1 MPCIRYTANELK
13 SIWKE
18 MGSLQRKVSCSIY
31 GKIKN
36 LEIHRCR
43 HGHRGCRGGKK
54 IALAEPSVK
63 NCTLT
68 CNSDSEH
75 AMFKLGLINCQ
86 SACNKSDLIK
96 DHIKDHDIDV
106 LALTETWFKHDEPAS
121 ASRITPSGYR
131 LLHVPRKHCRGG
143 GVGILYKSCLCLK
156 ICKTTLQ
163 PNSFEF
169 LETELTHGA
178 VKIKVVT
185 VYRPPLSKKNIAT
198 WTDFFQEFSAL
209 LDRYSLFT
217 GKLFI
222 LGDFNIHWD
231 NQQGIYTRDFQRL
244 LQDHYLQQIVVEPT
258 HESGHILDLVITRD
272 NDGSVHSVSIQDSL
286 SDHCSVHCLLQL
298 EKPKPVKKKI
308 TYRKVKSIGS
318 TQLRL
323 DIEES
328 SLLADVSSSAEE
340 LVHQY
345 NEVMRELLDKHAPQR
360 SCFIVEQPAVPWY
373 NECIANA
380 KRKRRQLER
389 RWRRTKL
396 TVDKQLFKDQRNVV
410 KSLFEDAKAKYYN
423 EHIVECGNDQK
434 ALYGIVNKLMHR
446 KTDSAAA
453 LPHHSSDGELA
464 GDFSRYF
471 IGKIES
477 IRCNLES
484 NTSTSDRAESE
495 SEREFDRNVPS
506 SCDDHLTAFMP
517 SSPLEIQR
525 IIRKTPSKSCSL
537 DPIPTTVVKENDDL
551 MAMLISRIVNA
562 SLQEGKF
569 PEELKLAHVIPVLKK
584 PSLDREEM
592 SSYRPISN
600 LPFLAKVVE
609 KVAAKRLMTHLQDND
624 LHEAMQSA
632 YKQLHSVETALLRIS
647 DDILRAVDNK
657 KAVIIILLDLSAA
670 FDTIDHEVLLQRL
683 HVDFKVDATALAW
696 FRSYLHCRRQMVNIN
711 GTLSE
716 EALLKYGVPQGS
728 VLGPLL
734 FTLYI
739 APLGEIARHHG
750 LQVHFYA
757 DDTQLYVTFD
767 PGVRDE
773 DADAISRLTTCLAE
787 IRQWMVLNFVK
798 LNDDKTEYLVIT
810 SPHMQNKIVPQNLQV
825 GCVSVPPSEN
835 ARNLGVFFDQCMK
848 MDKHISKVCQATYYQ
863 LRNIS
868 AIRSLLTRSAAE
880 SLIHSLVTS
889 RIDFCNSLLVGLPS
903 AMLNRL
909 QGVQNAAAR
918 LLTGTKKYDHITP
931 ILTELHWLPIKYR
944 IEFKILLLTFKAV
957 HGLAPGYVTSLIEQ
971 RRLRPGL
978 RSSGTGITLHVPITH
993 LRGYG
998 DRAFSSIAPRLWN
1011 SLPSSLREIDSIDL
1025 FKSSLKTHLF
1035 QQMCNN

>member
-1 MPCIRYTANELK
+1 MRLLNYNYVWGKRCVFNNFLKISNELADL
-13 SIWKE
+13 IDV
-18 MGSLQRKVSCSIY
+18 GSLVHTLAAVTVKVRSPALVRVLGQQIRNRSVLDPRSQSISQT
-31 GKIKN
+31 
-36 LEIHRCR
+36 L
-43 HGHRGCRGGKK
+43 KK
-54 IALAEPSVK
+54 LHWLPIEK
-63 NCTLT
+63 RII
-68 CNSDSEH
+68 
-75 AMFKLGLINCQ
+75 FKLLLLTYKAQHGLA
-86 SACNKSDLIK
+86 SSYLT
-96 DHIKDHDIDV
+96 DI
-106 LALTETWFKHDEPAS
+106 LTPYQPARHLRS
-121 ASRITPSGYR
+121 SN
-131 LLHVPRKHCRGG
+131 
-143 GVGILYKSCLCLK
+143 
-156 ICKTTLQ
+156 Q
-163 PNSFEF
+163 
-169 LETELTHGA
+169 
-178 VKIKVVT
+178 
-185 VYRPPLSKKNIAT
+185 
-198 WTDFFQEFSAL
+198 AL
-209 LDRYSLFT
+209 LC
-217 GKLFI
+217 
-222 LGDFNIHWD
+222 
-231 NQQGIYTRDFQRL
+231 
-244 LQDHYLQQIVVEPT
+244 V
-258 HESGHILDLVITRD
+258 
-272 NDGSVHSVSIQDSL
+272 
-286 SDHCSVHCLLQL
+286 
-298 EKPKPVKKKI
+298 PK
-308 TYRKVKSIGS
+308 
-318 TQLRL
+318 
-323 DIEES
+323 
-328 SLLADVSSSAEE
+328 
-340 LVHQY
+340 
-345 NEVMRELLDKHAPQR
+345 
-360 SCFIVEQPAVPWY
+360 
-373 NECIANA
+373 
-380 KRKRRQLER
+380 
-389 RWRRTKL
+389 
-396 TVDKQLFKDQRNVV
+396 
-410 KSLFEDAKAKYYN
+410 
-423 EHIVECGNDQK
+423 
-434 ALYGIVNKLMHR
+434 
-446 KTDSAAA
+446 
-453 LPHHSSDGELA
+453 
-464 GDFSRYF
+464 
-471 IGKIES
+471 
-477 IRCNLES
+477 
-484 NTSTSDRAESE
+484 TSTSYYGRSFA
-495 SEREFDRNVPS
+495 V
-506 SCDDHLTAFMP
+506 AG
-517 SSPLEIQR
+517 
-525 IIRKTPSKSCSL
+525 
-537 DPIPTTVVKENDDL
+537 PTLWN
-551 MAMLISRIVNA
+551 
-562 SLQEGKF
+562 
-569 PEELKLAHVIPVLKK
+569 
-584 PSLDREEM
+584 
-592 SSYRPISN
+592 N
-600 LPFLAKVVE
+600 LPQSLRQTHSLIKFKSSLKTYLFVLS
-609 KVAAKRLMTHLQDND
+609 RLVNYHCD
-624 LHEAMQSA
+624 LFI
-632 YKQLHSVETALLRIS
+632 Y
-647 DDILRAVDNK
+647 K

-798 LNDDKTEYLVIT
+798 LNDDKTEYLVIS

>member
-1 MPCIRYTANELK
+1 MLNFLYRIRKNW
-13 SIWKE
+13 SSPKE
-18 MGSLQRKVSCSIY
+18 G
-31 GKIKN
+31 
-36 LEIHRCR
+36 
-43 HGHRGCRGGKK
+43 
-54 IALAEPSVK
+54 
-63 NCTLT
+63 
-68 CNSDSEH
+68 
-75 AMFKLGLINCQ
+75 
-86 SACNKSDLIK
+86 
-96 DHIKDHDIDV
+96 
-106 LALTETWFKHDEPAS
+106 
-121 ASRITPSGYR
+121 
-131 LLHVPRKHCRGG
+131 
-143 GVGILYKSCLCLK
+143 
-156 ICKTTLQ
+156 
-163 PNSFEF
+163 
-169 LETELTHGA
+169 
-178 VKIKVVT
+178 
-185 VYRPPLSKKNIAT
+185 
-198 WTDFFQEFSAL
+198 
-209 LDRYSLFT
+209 
-217 GKLFI
+217 
-222 LGDFNIHWD
+222 
-231 NQQGIYTRDFQRL
+231 
-244 LQDHYLQQIVVEPT
+244 
-258 HESGHILDLVITRD
+258 
-272 NDGSVHSVSIQDSL
+272 
-286 SDHCSVHCLLQL
+286 
-298 EKPKPVKKKI
+298 
-308 TYRKVKSIGS
+308 
-318 TQLRL
+318 
-323 DIEES
+323 EES
-328 SLLADVSSSAEE
+328 A
-340 LVHQY
+340 
-345 NEVMRELLDKHAPQR
+345 
-360 SCFIVEQPAVPWY
+360 
-373 NECIANA
+373 A
-380 KRKRRQLER
+380 K
-389 RWRRTKL
+389 
-396 TVDKQLFKDQRNVV
+396 
-410 KSLFEDAKAKYYN
+410 
-423 EHIVECGNDQK
+423 
-434 ALYGIVNKLMHR
+434 
-446 KTDSAAA
+446 
-453 LPHHSSDGELA
+453 
-464 GDFSRYF
+464 
-471 IGKIES
+471 
-477 IRCNLES
+477 
-484 NTSTSDRAESE
+484 STSSE
-495 SEREFDRNVPS
+495 EKDYS
-506 SCDDHLTAFMP
+506 S
-517 SSPLEIQR
+517 
-525 IIRKTPSKSCSL
+525 
-537 DPIPTTVVKENDDL
+537 
-551 MAMLISRIVNA
+551 
-562 SLQEGKF
+562 
-569 PEELKLAHVIPVLKK
+569 
-584 PSLDREEM
+584 
-592 SSYRPISN
+592 SN

-798 LNDDKTEYLVIT
+798 LNDDKTEYLVIS

-848 MDKHISKVCQATYYQ
+848 MYKHISKVCQATYYQ

-1035 QQMCNN
+1035 QQMCNNWLNWMSLRLWMFLTEVWRNINAVDHHHHHHLQEVVNTLRDKNLLSPNGAEMLSKTFSDVPADVMNRIVANKSSGKLSRKSYPPALRAFALTLHFYSAIAYKYTCEKMLWLFPVGDWVWLSGISTKRNVCPKLVFKWDGPFLITHKLSDVVFCIQKNGRSRSMSNIWFLVSVSHNCCQITLQLLPHLQPNLGHQGNLYDTMIGNSLHIYSLTFAILDI